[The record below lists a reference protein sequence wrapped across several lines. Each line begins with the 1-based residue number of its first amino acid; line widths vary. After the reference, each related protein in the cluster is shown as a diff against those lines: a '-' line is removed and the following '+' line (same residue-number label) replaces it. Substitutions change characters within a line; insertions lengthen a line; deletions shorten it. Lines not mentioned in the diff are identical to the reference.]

1 MPPMFIISAALKDTT
16 TQLSETI
23 ATSEVS
29 SVYYS
34 NYTDMVDALK
44 LKITDNSNIKIL
56 IVNCTLLYRLYD
68 VLYVIILLY
77 SILY

>member
-1 MPPMFIISAALKDTT
+1 MFIISAALKDTT

-34 NYTDMVDALK
+34 NYTDMVAH
-44 LKITDNSNIKIL
+44 T
-56 IVNCTLLYRLYD
+56 
-68 VLYVIILLY
+68 IILKY
-77 SILY
+77 

>member
-1 MPPMFIISAALKDTT
+1 MLLVALKDTT

-44 LKITDNSNIKIL
+44 LKITDNF
-56 IVNCTLLYRLYD
+56 VTET
-68 VLYVIILLY
+68 
-77 SILY
+77 